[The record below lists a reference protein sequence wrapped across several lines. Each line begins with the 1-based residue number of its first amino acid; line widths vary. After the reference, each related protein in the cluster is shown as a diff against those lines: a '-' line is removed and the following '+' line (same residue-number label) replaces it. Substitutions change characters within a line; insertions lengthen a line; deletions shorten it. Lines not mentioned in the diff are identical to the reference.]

1 MLPRGPDYKY
11 KPEDIN
17 FIKKETGKERE
28 DIQYW
33 ARQFRWQI
41 GINKL
46 PGGLNAEEFLRSS
59 PESSYD
65 KVTWLKIE
73 HQKLSFA
80 LSGQWISFFQL
91 ITGTLDD

>member
-1 MLPRGPDYKY
+1 MPRFTQADEAVLRRAMLPRGPDYKY
-11 KPEDIN
+11 KPEDIE
-17 FIKKETGKERE
+17 FIKTETGKGKE

-33 ARQFRWQI
+33 ARQFRWKM

-65 KVTWLKIE
+65 KVT
-73 HQKLSFA
+73 
-80 LSGQWISFFQL
+80 
-91 ITGTLDD
+91 

>member
-1 MLPRGPDYKY
+1 MARYHPEALRLKGLSGNPWSGLSIPHIAGPDYKY

-65 KVTWLKIE
+65 KVT
-73 HQKLSFA
+73 
-80 LSGQWISFFQL
+80 
-91 ITGTLDD
+91 

>member
-11 KPEDIN
+11 KPEDIE
-17 FIKKETGKERE
+17 FIKTETGKGKE

-33 ARQFRWQI
+33 ARQFRCKMD
-41 GINKL
+41 INKL

-65 KVTWLKIE
+65 KVT
-73 HQKLSFA
+73 
-80 LSGQWISFFQL
+80 
-91 ITGTLDD
+91 